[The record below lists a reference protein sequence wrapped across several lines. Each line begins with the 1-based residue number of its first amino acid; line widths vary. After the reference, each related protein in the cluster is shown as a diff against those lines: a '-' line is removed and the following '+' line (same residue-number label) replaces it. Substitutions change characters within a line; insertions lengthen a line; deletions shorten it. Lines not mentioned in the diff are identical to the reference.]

1 MTRHSRQGAKTQ
13 RRKESLR
20 NAVALRAFARDLL
33 EPELKRRKFIYGAAA
48 IAAGVMVERAGGLT
62 HSSHAAD
69 SRIEV
74 LAGEEIGTISPNI
87 YGHFAEHLGGVV
99 YDGIWV
105 GENSK
110 VPNTGGLRTALV
122 DALKRIKAPVI
133 RWPGGCFADSYDW
146 RDGVGPRARR
156 PKRTNFWVD
165 APEWP
170 KNAPDGPWKYET
182 NHFGTN
188 EFLRFCQLTG
198 AEGYLA
204 ANVRGLSAQEFYE
217 WIEYCNSPAGS
228 TTGAEQ
234 RAGGADMPSRDPF
247 RVRYWGVGNESWG
260 CGGNF
265 TPEEYAAEYRRFTA
279 AVPRYGVNLSFI
291 ASGANVDDFNWTRG
305 FFSKTA
311 EKNRG
316 LFNSIYGWGLH
327 HYAWNLGLGKTND
340 WFAAKGDAL
349 KFNDA
354 EYYEL
359 LREADRM
366 ESLINQH
373 WTIMG
378 EYDRQHRVKL
388 VVDEWGAWYK
398 PGSEVSPTHL
408 LGQQSTMR
416 DALLAGL
423 TLDTFNR
430 HADKVAMAN
439 VAQLINCLHS
449 LFLAHED
456 KFILTP
462 TFHVFEMFMP
472 HMGGRAV
479 RAVFSAPEVQ
489 YTRVDK
495 PAEFWGLSGS
505 ASINGKQLTL
515 TVTNPHLTEA
525 REAEIVVR
533 GARAGLARA
542 QVLATPD
549 VHAHNTFANPR
560 AVQPRSD
567 QVAAGTGFIS
577 YRFPPASVTRLQIAL
592 D

>member
-1 MTRHSRQGAKTQ
+1 LI
-13 RRKESLR
+13 RREFLR
-20 NAVALRAFARDLL
+20 
-33 EPELKRRKFIYGAAA
+33 GAAA
-48 IAAGVMVERAGGLT
+48 ITGAVILERAGGLVR
-62 HSSHAAD
+62 SSRAAD

-74 LAGEEIGTISPNI
+74 LINEEIGTISPNI

-105 GENSK
+105 GENSR
-110 VPNTGGLRTALV
+110 VPNQDGIRTALV

-146 RDGVGPRARR
+146 RDGIGPRARR
-156 PKRTNFWVD
+156 PKRTNFWSD

-170 KNAPDGPWKYET
+170 RNAPAGPWKFET

-188 EFLRFCQLTG
+188 EFLRFCQLAG

-204 ANVRGLSAQEFYE
+204 ANVRGLGAQEFYE

-228 TTGAEQ
+228 TTAAEL
-234 RAGGADMPSRDPF
+234 RGREPF
-247 RVRYWGVGNESWG
+247 RVRFWGVGNESWG

-279 AVPRYGVNLSFI
+279 AVPRYGVDLNFI
-291 ASGANVDDFNWTRG
+291 ASGANVDDLNWTRG

-316 LFNSIYGWGLH
+316 LFGGIYGWGLH

-349 KFNDA
+349 KFNAA

-398 PGSEVSPTHL
+398 PGTEVDPSHL

-416 DALLAGL
+416 DAVLAGL

-479 RAVFSAPEVQ
+479 RAVITAPEVQ

-495 PAEFWGLSGS
+495 PAEFWGLAGS
-505 ASINGKQLTL
+505 ASIDGKQLTL
-515 TVTNPHLTEA
+515 TVTNPHLSEPRETEIA
-525 REAEIVVR
+525 VR
-533 GARAGLARA
+533 GASVSNARA
-542 QVLATPD
+542 RVLSMPD
-549 VHAHNTFANPR
+549 VHAHNTFENPR
-560 AVQPRSD
+560 AVQPHD
-567 QVAAGTGFIS
+567 EQVAATGGGIAF
-577 YRFPPASVTRLQIAL
+577 RFPPASVTRLQIAL
-592 D
+592 V

>member
-1 MTRHSRQGAKTQ
+1 
-13 RRKESLR
+13 
-20 NAVALRAFARDLL
+20 
-33 EPELKRRKFIYGAAA
+33 LKRRDFLQGAAA
-48 IAAGVMVERAGGLT
+48 VSAALLMKRAGGLA
-62 HSSHAAD
+62 HSSRAAD

-74 LAGEEIGTISPNI
+74 LIGEEIGTISPNI

-105 GENSK
+105 GPSSK
-110 VPNTGGLRTALV
+110 VPNTSGIRTALV

-133 RWPGGCFADSYDW
+133 RWPGGCFADSYNW
-146 RDGVGPRARR
+146 RDGTGPRARR

-170 KNAPDGPWKYET
+170 KNAPNGPWKFET

-188 EFLRFCQLTG
+188 EFLRFCQLAG

-204 ANVRGLSAQEFYE
+204 ANVRGLSAHDFSG

-228 TTGAEQ
+228 TTGAEL
-234 RAGGADMPSRDPF
+234 RAGGDIPSQDPF

-279 AVPRYGVNLSFI
+279 AVPGYGVDLSFI

-316 LFNSIYGWGLH
+316 LFGRIYGWGLH

-349 KFNDA
+349 KFTEA
-354 EYYEL
+354 EHYEL

-398 PGSEVSPTHL
+398 PGSEVNPTHL

-416 DALLAGL
+416 DAILAGL

-439 VAQLINCLHS
+439 VAQLVNCLHS

-456 KFILTP
+456 KFIFTP
-462 TFHVFEMFMP
+462 TFHVFEMFVP

-479 RAVFSAPEVQ
+479 RTIFSAPEVQ

-505 ASINGKQLTL
+505 ASIKDKQLTL
-515 TVTNPHLTEA
+515 TVTNPHLSEPRETEIA
-525 REAEIVVR
+525 VR
-533 GARAGLARA
+533 GARAGRVQA
-542 QVLATPD
+542 QVLSMPD
-549 VHAHNTFANPR
+549 IHAHNSFENPTL
-560 AVQPRSD
+560 VQPRTE
-567 QVAAGTGFIS
+567 QVAVAGSVIS
-577 YRFPPASVTRLQIAL
+577 FRFPPGSVTRLQIAY

>member
-1 MTRHSRQGAKTQ
+1 
-13 RRKESLR
+13 
-20 NAVALRAFARDLL
+20 
-33 EPELKRRKFIYGAAA
+33 LKRREFLRGTAA
-48 IAAGVMVERAGGLT
+48 IGAGILVERAGGLV
-62 HSSHAAD
+62 HSARVAD

-74 LAGEEIGTISPNI
+74 LLGEEIGTINPTI

-110 VPNTGGLRTALV
+110 VPNTGGIRTALV

-146 RDGVGPRARR
+146 RDGIGPRAQR
-156 PKRTNFWVD
+156 PRRTNFWAD

-170 KNAPDGPWKYET
+170 KSVTDGPWKFET

-188 EFLRFCQLTG
+188 EFLRFCQLAG

-204 ANVRGLSAQEFYE
+204 ANVRGLGAQQFYE

-228 TTGAEQ
+228 TTGADR
-234 RAGGADMPSRDPF
+234 RASGETPSRDPF
-247 RVRYWGVGNESWG
+247 RVRFWGVGNETWG
-260 CGGNF
+260 CGGNL

-279 AVPRYGVNLSFI
+279 AVPRYGVNLNFI

-316 LFNSIYGWGLH
+316 LFNSIFGWGLH

-359 LREADRM
+359 LHEADRM

-398 PGSEVSPTHL
+398 PGSEVDPTHL

-416 DALLAGL
+416 DAVLAGL

-456 KFILTP
+456 KFVLTP

-479 RAVFSAPEVQ
+479 RAAFSAPEVQ

-505 ASINGKQLTL
+505 ASINDKQLTL
-515 TVTNPHLTEA
+515 TVTNPHLSEP
-525 REAEIVVR
+525 RETEIVVR
-533 GARAGLARA
+533 GARVATAQAR
-542 QVLATPD
+542 VLAMPD
-549 VHAHNTFANPR
+549 VHAHNTFESPNL
-560 AVQPRSD
+560 VQPRNE
-567 QVAAGTGFIS
+567 QVTVAGGVVT
-577 YRFPPASVTRLQIAL
+577 YRFAPASVTRLQISL

>member
-1 MTRHSRQGAKTQ
+1 
-13 RRKESLR
+13 
-20 NAVALRAFARDLL
+20 
-33 EPELKRRKFIYGAAA
+33 LKRRQFLRGAAA
-48 IAAGVMVERAGGLT
+48 IGTGILLERTRGLAR
-62 HSSHAAD
+62 SSYAAD

-74 LAGEEIGTISPNI
+74 LLGEEIGTINPNI

-110 VPNTGGLRTALV
+110 VPNTSGIRNALV
-122 DALKRIKAPVI
+122 EHLKRIKAPVI

-146 RDGVGPRARR
+146 RDGIGPRARR
-156 PKRTNFWVD
+156 PRRTNFWAD

-170 KNAPDGPWKYET
+170 KSVTDGPWKFET

-188 EFLRFCQLTG
+188 EFLRFCQLSG

-204 ANVRGLSAQEFYE
+204 ANVRGLTAQEFYE

-228 TTGAEQ
+228 TTGAE
-234 RAGGADMPSRDPF
+234 RRSGSEMSSRDPY
-247 RVRYWGVGNESWG
+247 RVKYWGIGNESWG

-265 TPEEYAAEYRRFTA
+265 TPEEYSVEYRRFTA
-279 AVPRYGVNLSFI
+279 AVPRYGVDLSFI
-291 ASGANVDDFNWTRG
+291 ASGSNGTDSNWTRG
-305 FFSKTA
+305 FFSRIA
-311 EKNRG
+311 EKNRN
-316 LFNSIYGWGLH
+316 LFNSIYGFGLH
-327 HYAWNLGLGKTND
+327 HYAWNLGFGKTND

-349 KFNDA
+349 KFNEA
-354 EYYEL
+354 EHYEL
-359 LREADRM
+359 LHEADRM
-366 ESLINQH
+366 ESLINEH
-373 WTIMG
+373 WTVMG

-398 PGSEVSPTHL
+398 PGSELNPTHL

-430 HADKVAMAN
+430 HADKVVMAN

-456 KFILTP
+456 KFIVTP

-472 HMGGRAV
+472 HMGARAV
-479 RAVFSAPEVQ
+479 RTIFSAPEVK
-489 YTRVDK
+489 YTRTDK
-495 PAEFWGLSGS
+495 PGEFWGLNGS
-505 ASINGKQLTL
+505 ASVNGKQLML
-515 TVTNPHLTEA
+515 TVTNPHLSET
-525 REAEIVVR
+525 REAEIAVR
-533 GARAGLARA
+533 GARAGSARA
-542 QVLATPD
+542 QVLAMPD
-549 VHAHNTFANPR
+549 IHAHNTFENPN
-560 AVQPRSD
+560 AVQPRNE
-567 QVAAGTGFIS
+567 QVAAAAGVLTF
-577 YRFPPASVTRLQIAL
+577 RFPPASVTRLQIAL

>member
-1 MTRHSRQGAKTQ
+1 
-13 RRKESLR
+13 
-20 NAVALRAFARDLL
+20 
-33 EPELKRRKFIYGAAA
+33 LKRREFLYGATTLGAA
-48 IAAGVMVERAGGLT
+48 LALERAGGLT
-62 HSSHAAD
+62 HSSYAAD

-74 LAGEEIGTISPNI
+74 LLGEEIGTISPNI

-110 VPNTGGLRTALV
+110 VPNTGGIRTALV

-146 RDGVGPRARR
+146 RDGTGPRARR
-156 PKRTNFWVD
+156 PRRTNFWAD

-170 KNAPDGPWKYET
+170 KNVPDGPWKFDT

-188 EFLRFCQLTG
+188 EFLRFCQLSG

-204 ANVRGLSAQEFYE
+204 VNVRGLGAQQFYE

-228 TTGAEQ
+228 TTAAER
-234 RAGGADMPSRDPF
+234 RASGDSPSRDPF
-247 RVRYWGVGNESWG
+247 RVRFWGVGNETWG
-260 CGGNF
+260 CGGNL

-291 ASGANVDDFNWTRG
+291 ASGANVDDYNWTRG

-316 LFNSIYGWGLH
+316 LFGGIYGWGLH

-340 WFAAKGDAL
+340 WFAAKGDAVN
-349 KFNDA
+349 FNPA

-398 PGSEVSPTHL
+398 PGSEVNPTHL

-416 DALLAGL
+416 DAVLAGL

-456 KFILTP
+456 KFIVTP

-472 HMGGRAV
+472 HMGGKAV

-495 PAEFWGLSGS
+495 LAEFWGLSGS
-505 ASINGKQLTL
+505 ASVNGKQLTL
-515 TVTNPHLTEA
+515 TVTNPHLSEF
-525 REAEIVVR
+525 REAEIAIR
-533 GARAGLARA
+533 GARATEAQAR
-542 QVLATPD
+542 VLTMPD
-549 VHAHNTFANPR
+549 VHAHNTFQNPS
-560 AVQPRSD
+560 AVQPRND
-567 QVAAGTGFIS
+567 QVAITGGAIA
-577 YRFPPASVTRLQIAL
+577 YRFPPASVTRIQVAL
-592 D
+592 I

>member
-1 MTRHSRQGAKTQ
+1 M
-13 RRKESLR
+13 
-20 NAVALRAFARDLL
+20 
-33 EPELKRRKFIYGAAA
+33 KRRQFLHGGLA
-48 IAAGVMVERAGGLT
+48 ISSAVLLERAGGLT
-62 HSSHAAD
+62 YSSAAPD

-74 LAGEEIGTISPNI
+74 LVGEEIATISPSI

-110 VPNTGGLRTALV
+110 VPNTGGIRNALV

-146 RDGVGPRARR
+146 RDGTGPRSKR
-156 PKRTNFWVD
+156 PRRTNFWAD

-170 KNAPDGPWKYET
+170 KNAPNGPWKFDT

-188 EFLRFCQLTG
+188 EFLRFCQMSG

-204 ANVRGLSAQEFYE
+204 VNVRGLGAQEFYE

-228 TTGAEQ
+228 TTPAER
-234 RAGGADMPSRDPF
+234 RASGESPSREPF
-247 RVRYWGVGNESWG
+247 RVRFWGVGNETWG
-260 CGGNF
+260 CGGNL
-265 TPEEYAAEYRRFTA
+265 TPEEYATEYRRFTA
-279 AVPRYGVNLSFI
+279 AVPRYGVDLKFI
-291 ASGANVDDFNWTRG
+291 ASGANVDDYNWTRG
-305 FFSKTA
+305 FFSRTA

-327 HYAWNLGLGKTND
+327 HYAWNLGLGRTSD
-340 WFAAKGDAL
+340 WFAAKGDAV

-416 DALLAGL
+416 DALLASL

-430 HADKVAMAN
+430 HSDKVSMAN

-456 KFILTP
+456 KFIVTP

-472 HMGGRAV
+472 HMGAKAV

-489 YTRVDK
+489 YMRVDK
-495 PAEFWGLSGS
+495 PAKFWGLSGS
-505 ASINGKQLTL
+505 ASLNGKQLTL
-515 TVTNPHLTEA
+515 TVTNPHLSEI
-525 REAEIVVR
+525 RDAEIAVR
-533 GARAGLARA
+533 GARPTAVQVR
-542 QVLATPD
+542 VLAMPD
-549 VHAHNTFANPR
+549 VHAHNTFENPGV
-560 AVQPRSD
+560 VQPRNET
-567 QVAAGTGFIS
+567 AALTGGTIS
-577 YRFPPASVTRLQIAL
+577 YRFPPASVTRLQITVA
-592 D
+592 

>member
-1 MTRHSRQGAKTQ
+1 MMKIK
-13 RRKESLR
+13 RREFM
-20 NAVALRAFARDLL
+20 NGAVAAGAGLLAAGAAGGFARSA
-33 EPELKRRKFIYGAAA
+33 R
-48 IAAGVMVERAGGLT
+48 
-62 HSSHAAD
+62 AAD
-69 SRIEV
+69 SRVEV
-74 LAGEEIGTISPNI
+74 LVGEEIGTINRDI

-105 GENSK
+105 GENSR
-110 VPNTGGLRTALV
+110 VPNTGGIRTALV
-122 DALKRIKAPVI
+122 EALRRIKAPVV

-146 RDGVGPRARR
+146 RDGTGPRARR
-156 PKRTNFWVD
+156 PRRTNFWAD

-170 KNAPDGPWKYET
+170 KGAPDGPWKFET

-188 EFLRFCQLTG
+188 EFLRFCQLAG

-204 ANVRGLSAQEFYE
+204 ANLRGLGAQEFYE

-228 TTGAEQ
+228 TTGAER
-234 RAGGADMPSRDPF
+234 RAANDAPSRDPF
-247 RVRYWGVGNESWG
+247 RVRFWGIGNESWG

-279 AVPRYGVNLSFI
+279 AVPRYGVDLSFI

-316 LFNSIYGWGLH
+316 LFGAIYGWGLH

-349 KFNDA
+349 KFDNA
-354 EYYEL
+354 QYYEL

-388 VVDEWGAWYK
+388 VVDEWGAWYRK
-398 PGSEVSPTHL
+398 GSEVHPTHL

-416 DALLAGL
+416 DAVLAGL

-430 HADKVAMAN
+430 HSDKVAMAN
-439 VAQLINCLHS
+439 VAQLINSLHS
-449 LFLAHED
+449 LFLAHEEN
-456 KFILTP
+456 FILTP
-462 TFHVFEMFMP
+462 TFHVFEMFVP
-472 HMGGRAV
+472 HMGAKAV
-479 RAVFSAPEVQ
+479 RALFSAPEVQ

-505 ASINGKQLTL
+505 ASISGKQLTL
-515 TVTNPHLTEA
+515 TVTNPHLSET
-525 REAEIVVR
+525 REAEIAVR
-533 GARAGLARA
+533 GAAVGAIQA
-542 QVLATPD
+542 QVLAETD

-560 AVQPRSD
+560 AVQPRNE
-567 QVAAGTGFIS
+567 QVASTAGIVS
-577 YRFPPASVTRLQIAL
+577 YRFPPASVTRLQVT
-592 D
+592 

>member
-1 MTRHSRQGAKTQ
+1 MNRRQFIGGGLAI
-13 RRKESLR
+13 SS
-20 NAVALRAFARDLL
+20 ALLL
-33 EPELKRRKFIYGAAA
+33 E
-48 IAAGVMVERAGGLT
+48 RASGLT
-62 HSSHAAD
+62 YSSHAAD

-74 LAGEEIGTISPNI
+74 LLGEEIATINPSI

-110 VPNTGGLRTALV
+110 VPNTGGIRNALV

-146 RDGVGPRARR
+146 RDGTGPRGQR
-156 PKRTNFWVD
+156 PRRTNFWAD

-170 KNAPDGPWKYET
+170 KNAPNGPWKFDT

-188 EFLRFCQLTG
+188 EFLRFCQMAG

-204 ANVRGLSAQEFYE
+204 VNVRGLGAQEFYE

-228 TTGAEQ
+228 TTPAER
-234 RAGGADMPSRDPF
+234 RASGESPSREPF
-247 RVRYWGVGNESWG
+247 RVRFWGVGNETWG
-260 CGGNF
+260 CGGNL
-265 TPEEYAAEYRRFTA
+265 TPEEYATEYRRFTA
-279 AVPRYGVNLSFI
+279 AVPRYGVDLKFI
-291 ASGANVDDFNWTRG
+291 ASGANVDDYNWTRG

-311 EKNRG
+311 EKNRN
-316 LFNSIYGWGLH
+316 LFGGIYGWGLH
-327 HYAWNLGLGKTND
+327 HYAWNLGLGRTSD
-340 WFAAKGDAL
+340 WFAAKGDAV

-430 HADKVAMAN
+430 HSDKVAMAN

-456 KFILTP
+456 KFIVTP

-472 HMGGRAV
+472 HMGAKAV
-479 RAVFSAPEVQ
+479 RAVFSAPKVQ
-489 YTRVDK
+489 YTRIEK

-505 ASINGKQLTL
+505 ASLNGKQVTL
-515 TVTNPHLTEA
+515 TVTNPHLSEV
-525 REAEIVVR
+525 RDAEIAVR
-533 GARAGLARA
+533 GGRPTAVQVR
-542 QVLATPD
+542 VLAMPD
-549 VHAHNTFANPR
+549 VHAHNTFENPGV
-560 AVQPRSD
+560 VQPRSETA
-567 QVAAGTGFIS
+567 VLTGGTIS
-577 YRFPPASVTRLQIAL
+577 YRFPPASVTRMQITVA
-592 D
+592 

>member
-1 MTRHSRQGAKTQ
+1 M
-13 RRKESLR
+13 
-20 NAVALRAFARDLL
+20 
-33 EPELKRRKFIYGAAA
+33 KRREFLCGVGAVS
-48 IAAGVMVERAGGLT
+48 AGILVERSFAQ
-62 HSSHAAD
+62 SSRAAD

-74 LAGEEIGTISPNI
+74 LLGEEIGTINPTI

-110 VPNTGGLRTALV
+110 VPNTGGIRTALV

-133 RWPGGCFADSYDW
+133 RWPGGCFADSYNW
-146 RDGVGPRARR
+146 RDGTGPRARR
-156 PKRTNFWVD
+156 PRRTNFWAD

-170 KNAPDGPWKYET
+170 KSVGPGPWKFET

-188 EFLRFCQLTG
+188 EFLSFCRLAG

-204 ANVRGLSAQEFYE
+204 ANVRGLGAQQFYE

-228 TTGAEQ
+228 TSAAEQ
-234 RAGGADMPSRDPF
+234 RAGGEMPSRDPF
-247 RVRYWGVGNESWG
+247 RVKFWGVGNESWG
-260 CGGNF
+260 CGGNL
-265 TPEEYAAEYRRFTA
+265 TPEEYSAEYRRFTA
-279 AVPRYGVNLSFI
+279 AVPRYGVDLKFV

-305 FFSKTA
+305 FFSKIA

-316 LFNSIYGWGLH
+316 LFGDIFGWGLH
-327 HYAWNLGLGKTND
+327 HYAWNLGMGKTND

-349 KFNDA
+349 RFNDA

-366 ESLINQH
+366 ESLINEH

-388 VVDEWGAWYK
+388 VCDEWGAWYK
-398 PGSEVSPTHL
+398 PGSEVDPTHL

-416 DALLAGL
+416 DAVLAGL

-430 HADKVAMAN
+430 HADKVVMAN

-456 KFILTP
+456 KFITTP
-462 TFHVFEMFMP
+462 TFHVFEMFVP

-479 RAVFSAPEVQ
+479 RTVFSAPEVQ

-495 PAEFWGLSGS
+495 PAEFWGLAGS

-515 TVTNPHLTEA
+515 TVTNPHLSEP
-525 REAEIVVR
+525 RETEIVVR
-533 GARAGLARA
+533 GARAATAQA
-542 QVLATPD
+542 QVLSESD
-549 VHAHNTFANPR
+549 VHAHNTFANPT
-560 AVQPRSD
+560 AVQPRNEP
-567 QVAAGTGFIS
+567 VTVNAGAIT
-577 YRFPPASVTRLQIAL
+577 YRFAPASVTRLQVSL
-592 D
+592 E

>member
-1 MTRHSRQGAKTQ
+1 MK
-13 RRKESLR
+13 RREFLR
-20 NAVALRAFARDLL
+20 GAVAISAGLVAGRASGFAQFSR
-33 EPELKRRKFIYGAAA
+33 
-48 IAAGVMVERAGGLT
+48 
-62 HSSHAAD
+62 AAD
-69 SRIEV
+69 SRVEV
-74 LAGEEIGTISPNI
+74 LVGEEIGTINRDI

-110 VPNTGGLRTALV
+110 VPNTGGIRTALV
-122 DALKRIKAPVI
+122 DAMKRIKAPVI

-146 RDGVGPRARR
+146 RDGTGPRDRR
-156 PKRTNFWVD
+156 PRRTNFWAD

-170 KNAPDGPWKYET
+170 KNSPAGPWKFET

-188 EFLRFCQLTG
+188 EFLRFCQLAG
-198 AEGYLA
+198 SEGYLA
-204 ANVRGLSAQEFYE
+204 ANVRGLGAQEFYE

-228 TTGAEQ
+228 TTGAER
-234 RAGGADMPSRDPF
+234 RASGATPSRDPF
-247 RVRYWGVGNESWG
+247 RVRFWGVGNESWG

-279 AVPRYGVNLSFI
+279 AVPRYGVELKFI
-291 ASGANVDDFNWTRG
+291 ASGANVDDTNWTRG

-316 LFNSIYGWGLH
+316 LFGGIYGWGLH

-349 KFNDA
+349 SFDA
-354 EYYEL
+354 AQYYEL

-398 PGSEVSPTHL
+398 PGSEVHPSHL

-416 DALLAGL
+416 DAVLAGL

-439 VAQLINCLHS
+439 VAQLVNCLHS

-456 KFILTP
+456 KFVMTP

-472 HMGGRAV
+472 HMGGTAV

-505 ASINGKQLTL
+505 ASVNGKQLTM
-515 TVTNPHLTEA
+515 TVTNPHLSEP
-525 REAEIVVR
+525 REAEIAIR
-533 GARAGLARA
+533 GARAGSAQA
-542 QVLATPD
+542 QVLTAPD
-549 VHAHNTFANPR
+549 VHAHNTFENPQ
-560 AVQPRSD
+560 AVRPRSE
-567 QVAAGTGFIS
+567 QVTVNAGAIS
-577 YRFPPASVTRLQIAL
+577 FRFPPASVTRLQITL
-592 D
+592 V

>member
-1 MTRHSRQGAKTQ
+1 MNRRQFLGGG
-13 RRKESLR
+13 L
-20 NAVALRAFARDLL
+20 AVGSGILL
-33 EPELKRRKFIYGAAA
+33 
-48 IAAGVMVERAGGLT
+48 ERAGGLAY
-62 HSSHAAD
+62 SSHAAD

-74 LAGEEIGTISPNI
+74 LLGEEIATINPSI

-110 VPNTGGLRTALV
+110 VPNTGGIRNALV

-146 RDGVGPRARR
+146 RDGTGPRGQR
-156 PKRTNFWVD
+156 PRRTNFWAD

-170 KNAPDGPWKYET
+170 KNVPNGPWKFDT

-188 EFLRFCQLTG
+188 EFLRFCQMSG

-204 ANVRGLSAQEFYE
+204 VNVRGLGAQEFYE

-228 TTGAEQ
+228 TTPAER
-234 RAGGADMPSRDPF
+234 RASGESASREPF
-247 RVRYWGVGNESWG
+247 RVRFWGVGNETWG
-260 CGGNF
+260 CGGNL
-265 TPEEYAAEYRRFTA
+265 TPEEYATEYRKFTA
-279 AVPRYGVNLSFI
+279 AVPRYGVDLKFI
-291 ASGANVDDFNWTRG
+291 ASGANVDDYNWTRG
-305 FFSKTA
+305 FFSRTA
-311 EKNRG
+311 EKNRN
-316 LFNSIYGWGLH
+316 LFGSIYGWGLH
-327 HYAWNLGLGKTND
+327 HYAWNLGLGRTSD
-340 WFAAKGDAL
+340 WFAAKGDAV

-430 HADKVAMAN
+430 HSDKVAMAN

-456 KFILTP
+456 KFIVTP

-472 HMGGRAV
+472 HMGAKAV

-505 ASINGKQLTL
+505 ASMNGKQLTL
-515 TVTNPHLTEA
+515 TVTNPHLSEVRETEIA
-525 REAEIVVR
+525 IRGGRPSAVQVR
-533 GARAGLARA
+533 
-542 QVLATPD
+542 VLAMPD
-549 VHAHNTFANPR
+549 VHAHNTFANP
-560 AVQPRSD
+560 AVVQPRD
-567 QVAAGTGFIS
+567 ETAVLTGGTIS
-577 YRFPPASVTRLQIAL
+577 YRFPPASVTRLLITVA
-592 D
+592 

>member
-1 MTRHSRQGAKTQ
+1 MIKVK
-13 RRKESLR
+13 RREFLR
-20 NAVALRAFARDLL
+20 GAVALSAGLVAS
-33 EPELKRRKFIYGAAA
+33 RK
-48 IAAGVMVERAGGLT
+48 GGLAQ
-62 HSSHAAD
+62 SSRATD
-69 SRIEV
+69 SRVEV
-74 LAGEEIGTISPNI
+74 LVGEEIGTINRDI

-110 VPNTGGLRTALV
+110 VPNTGGIRTALV
-122 DALKRIKAPVI
+122 EAMKRIKAPVI

-146 RDGVGPRARR
+146 RDGIGPRDRR
-156 PKRTNFWVD
+156 PRRTNFWAD

-170 KNAPDGPWKYET
+170 KNAPSGPWKFET

-188 EFLRFCQLTG
+188 EFLRFCQLAG
-198 AEGYLA
+198 AQGYLA
-204 ANVRGLSAQEFYE
+204 ANVRGLGAQDFYE

-228 TTGAEQ
+228 TTAAEQ
-234 RAGGADMPSRDPF
+234 RASGESPSREPF
-247 RVRYWGVGNESWG
+247 KVRFWGVGNESWG

-265 TPEEYAAEYRRFTA
+265 TAEEYAAEYRRFTA
-279 AVPRYGVNLSFI
+279 AVPRYGVDLKFI
-291 ASGANVDDFNWTRG
+291 ASGANVDDTNWTRG
-305 FFSKTA
+305 FFSKTV

-316 LFNSIYGWGLH
+316 LFGGIYGWGLH
-327 HYAWNLGLGKTND
+327 HYAWNLGLGKTNN

-349 KFNDA
+349 AFDA
-354 EYYEL
+354 AQYYEL

-366 ESLINQH
+366 ETLINQH

-378 EYDRQHRVKL
+378 EYDRQHLVKL

-398 PGSEVSPTHL
+398 PGSEVHPSHL

-456 KFILTP
+456 KFVLTP

-472 HMGGRAV
+472 HMGSTSV

-505 ASINGKQLTL
+505 ASVNVKQLTL
-515 TVTNPHLTEA
+515 TVSNPHLSET
-525 REAEIVVR
+525 REAEIAVR
-533 GARAGLARA
+533 GARAGSAQA
-542 QVLATPD
+542 QVLSASD
-549 VHAHNTFANPR
+549 VHSHNTFENPR
-560 AVQPRSD
+560 VVGPRSE
-567 QVAAGTGFIS
+567 QVAVNAGAIS
-577 YRFPPASVTRLQIAL
+577 FRFPPASVTRLQIAL
-592 D
+592 V

>member
-1 MTRHSRQGAKTQ
+1 MAKI
-13 RRKESLR
+13 E
-20 NAVALRAFARDLL
+20 
-33 EPELKRRKFIYGAAA
+33 RRKFIGAAA
-48 IAAGVMVERAGGLT
+48 AAGAALAAAGARGLARSARAT
-62 HSSHAAD
+62 D
-69 SRIEV
+69 SRVEV
-74 LAGEEIGTISPNI
+74 LVGEEIGTISRDI

-105 GENSK
+105 GENSR
-110 VPNTGGLRTALV
+110 VPNTGGIRTALV
-122 DALKRIKAPVI
+122 EALKRIRAPVV

-146 RDGVGPRARR
+146 RDGTGPRERR
-156 PKRTNFWVD
+156 PRRTNFWVD

-170 KNAPDGPWKYET
+170 EGAPKDGPWRYEP

-188 EFLRFCQLTG
+188 EFLRFCQLAG
-198 AEGYLA
+198 AEAYLA
-204 ANVRGLSAQEFYE
+204 ANVRGLGAQSFYE
-217 WIEYCNSPAGS
+217 WVEYVNSPTGT
-228 TTGAEQ
+228 TTGAER
-234 RAGGADMPSRDPF
+234 RAAGPLGSRDPYK
-247 RVRYWGVGNESWG
+247 VRFWGVGNESWG
-260 CGGNF
+260 CGGNL

-279 AVPRYGVNLSFI
+279 AVPRYGVDLKFI

-311 EKNRG
+311 EKG
-316 LFNSIYGWGLH
+316 SFLFGGIYGWGLH

-340 WFAAKGDAL
+340 WFAAKGDGL
-349 KFNDA
+349 KFNEA

-378 EYDRQHRVKL
+378 QYDRQHRVKL
-388 VVDEWGAWYK
+388 VVDEWGAWYRK
-398 PGSEVSPTHL
+398 GSEVHPTHL

-439 VAQLINCLHS
+439 CAQLVNCLHS
-449 LFLAHED
+449 LFLAHEEN
-456 KFILTP
+456 FILTP
-462 TFHVFEMFMP
+462 TYHVFEMFVP
-472 HMGGRAV
+472 HMGAQAV
-479 RAVFSAPEVQ
+479 RTLFSAPEVS

-505 ASINGKQLTL
+505 ASLGGKQLTL
-515 TVTNPHLTEA
+515 TVTNPHMTEA
-525 REAEIVVR
+525 RETEVAVR
-533 GARAGLARA
+533 GARVASARA
-542 QVLATPD
+542 RVLSERD

-560 AVQPRSD
+560 EVEPRDEAVN
-567 QVAAGTGFIS
+567 AAGGGAFV
-577 YRFPPASVTRLQIAL
+577 YRFAPASVTRLSITLA
-592 D
+592 

>member
-1 MTRHSRQGAKTQ
+1 MRS
-13 RRKESLR
+13 
-20 NAVALRAFARDLL
+20 AR
-33 EPELKRRKFIYGAAA
+33 
-48 IAAGVMVERAGGLT
+48 
-62 HSSHAAD
+62 AAD

-74 LAGEEIGTISPNI
+74 LINEEIGTINPHL

-110 VPNTGGLRTALV
+110 VPNTGGIRTALV

-146 RDGVGPRARR
+146 RDGIGPRARR
-156 PKRTNFWVD
+156 PKRTNFWAD

-170 KNAPDGPWKYET
+170 KTVPAGPWKFET

-188 EFLRFCQLTG
+188 EFLRFCQLAG

-204 ANVRGLSAQEFYE
+204 ANVRGMGAQEFYE

-228 TTGAEQ
+228 TTGAER
-234 RAGGADMPSRDPF
+234 RASSELPNREPF
-247 RVRYWGVGNESWG
+247 RVRFWGVGNESWG

-279 AVPRYGVNLSFI
+279 AVPRYGVDLRFI

-316 LFNSIYGWGLH
+316 LFGGIYGWGLH

-349 KFNDA
+349 KFDA
-354 EYYEL
+354 AEHYEL

-398 PGSEVSPTHL
+398 PGSEVDPTHL

-416 DALLAGL
+416 DAILAGL

-489 YTRVDK
+489 YTRADK

-505 ASINGKQLTL
+505 ASIDGRQLTL
-515 TVTNPHLTEA
+515 TVTNPHLSEPRETEIA
-525 REAEIVVR
+525 VR
-533 GARAGLARA
+533 GAAAGTARA
-542 QVLATPD
+542 HVLAMPD
-549 VHAHNTFANPR
+549 VHAHNTFENPR
-560 AVQPRSD
+560 VVQPHPE
-567 QVAAGTGFIS
+567 QVAVTSGVVSF
-577 YRFPPASVTRLQIAL
+577 RFPPASVTRLQIAL
-592 D
+592 V

>member
-1 MTRHSRQGAKTQ
+1 
-13 RRKESLR
+13 
-20 NAVALRAFARDLL
+20 
-33 EPELKRRKFIYGAAA
+33 LKRREFLRSAVA
-48 IAAGVMVERAGGLT
+48 ISAGLALERADGLT

-74 LAGEEIGTISPNI
+74 LLGEEIGTISPNI

-110 VPNTGGLRTALV
+110 VANTGGIRTALV

-146 RDGVGPRARR
+146 RDGTGPRARR
-156 PKRTNFWVD
+156 PRRTNFWAD

-170 KNAPDGPWKYET
+170 KNVPDGPWKFDT

-188 EFLRFCQLTG
+188 EFLRFCQLSG

-204 ANVRGLSAQEFYE
+204 VNVRGLGAQEFYE

-228 TTGAEQ
+228 TTAAER
-234 RAGGADMPSRDPF
+234 RASGDSPSRDPF
-247 RVRYWGVGNESWG
+247 RVRFWGVGNETWG
-260 CGGNF
+260 CGGNL

-291 ASGANVDDFNWTRG
+291 ASGANVDDYNWTRG

-316 LFNSIYGWGLH
+316 LFGGIYGWGLH

-340 WFAAKGDAL
+340 WFAAKGDAVN
-349 KFNDA
+349 FNTA

-398 PGSEVSPTHL
+398 PGSEVAPTHL

-416 DALLAGL
+416 DAVLAGL

-430 HADKVAMAN
+430 HADKVVMAN

-456 KFILTP
+456 KFIVTP

-472 HMGGRAV
+472 HMGGKAV

-489 YTRVDK
+489 YTRADK

-505 ASINGKQLTL
+505 ASLNAKQLTL
-515 TVTNPHLTEA
+515 TVTNPHLSEF
-525 REAEIVVR
+525 REAEIAIR
-533 GARAGLARA
+533 GARATAAQAR
-542 QVLATPD
+542 VLTMPD
-549 VHAHNTFANPR
+549 VHAHNTFQNPS
-560 AVQPRSD
+560 AVQPRND
-567 QVAAGTGFIS
+567 QVAVSGGAIS
-577 YRFPPASVTRLQIAL
+577 YRFPPASVTRIQVMLT
-592 D
+592 

>member
-1 MTRHSRQGAKTQ
+1 M
-13 RRKESLR
+13 
-20 NAVALRAFARDLL
+20 
-33 EPELKRRKFIYGAAA
+33 KRREFLCGAAA
-48 IAAGVMVERAGGLT
+48 VGAGILVEGARGMAQ
-62 HSSHAAD
+62 SSRVAD

-74 LAGEEIGTISPNI
+74 LLGEEIGTINKNI

-110 VPNTGGLRTALV
+110 VPNTGGIRTALT
-122 DALKRIKAPVI
+122 DALKRINAPVV

-146 RDGVGPRARR
+146 RDGTGPRARR
-156 PKRTNFWVD
+156 PKRTNFWAD

-170 KNAPDGPWKYET
+170 KNVPAGPWKFET

-188 EFLRFCQLTG
+188 EFLRFCQLSG

-204 ANVRGLSAQEFYE
+204 ANVRGLGAHQFYE

-228 TTGAEQ
+228 TTAAEQ
-234 RAGGADMPSRDPF
+234 RATGETPSRDPF
-247 RVRYWGVGNESWG
+247 RVQFWGVGNESWG
-260 CGGNF
+260 CGGNL

-279 AVPRYGVNLSFI
+279 AVPRYGVNLNFI

-316 LFNSIYGWGLH
+316 LFGSIFGWGLH

-349 KFNDA
+349 RFNDA
-354 EYYEL
+354 EHYEL

-398 PGSEVSPTHL
+398 PGSEVDPTHL

-416 DALLAGL
+416 DAMLASL

-430 HADKVAMAN
+430 HADKIAMAN

-456 KFILTP
+456 KFITTP

-505 ASINGKQLTL
+505 ASITGKQLTL
-515 TVTNPHLTEA
+515 TVTNPHLTEP
-525 REAEIVVR
+525 RETEIVAR
-533 GARAGLARA
+533 GARAVTAQA

-549 VHAHNTFANPR
+549 VHAHNTFANPK
-560 AVQPRSD
+560 AVQPRNE
-567 QVAAGTGFIS
+567 QVPVSAGTIS
-577 YRFPPASVTRLQIAL
+577 YRFAPASVTRLQVSL
-592 D
+592 E

>member
-1 MTRHSRQGAKTQ
+1 M
-13 RRKESLR
+13 
-20 NAVALRAFARDLL
+20 
-33 EPELKRRKFIYGAAA
+33 KRREFLYGVGALSTS
-48 IAAGVMVERAGGLT
+48 IMLERGLT
-62 HSSHAAD
+62 QSSRAAD

-74 LAGEEIGTISPNI
+74 LLGEEIGTISPNI

-110 VPNTGGLRTALV
+110 VPNTGGIRTALV

-146 RDGVGPRARR
+146 RDGTGPRARR
-156 PKRTNFWVD
+156 PRRTNFWAD

-170 KNAPDGPWKYET
+170 KSVGPGPWKFET

-188 EFLRFCQLTG
+188 EFLSFCRLAG

-204 ANVRGLSAQEFYE
+204 ANVRGLGAQQFYE

-228 TTGAEQ
+228 TTAAEQ
-234 RAGGADMPSRDPF
+234 RASGEMPSRDPF
-247 RVRYWGVGNESWG
+247 RVQFWGVGNESWG
-260 CGGNF
+260 CGGNL

-279 AVPRYGVNLSFI
+279 AVPRYGVNLNFV

-316 LFNSIYGWGLH
+316 LFGSIFGWGLH
-327 HYAWNLGLGKTND
+327 HYAWNLGMGKTND

-388 VVDEWGAWYK
+388 VCDEWGAWYK
-398 PGSEVSPTHL
+398 PGSEVDPTHL

-416 DALLAGL
+416 DAVLAGL

-456 KFILTP
+456 KFITTP
-462 TFHVFEMFMP
+462 TFHVFEMFIP

-505 ASINGKQLTL
+505 ASVNGKQLTL
-515 TVTNPHLTEA
+515 TVTNPHLSEP
-525 REAEIVVR
+525 RETEIVVR
-533 GARAGLARA
+533 GARAATAQA
-542 QVLATPD
+542 QVLSTPD
-549 VHAHNTFANPR
+549 VHAHNTFADPK
-560 AVQPRSD
+560 AVQPRNEP
-567 QVAAGTGFIS
+567 VNVNAGAIS
-577 YRFPPASVTRLQIAL
+577 YRFAPASVTRLQVSL
-592 D
+592 E

>member
-1 MTRHSRQGAKTQ
+1 MKRREFLCGVGA
-13 RRKESLR
+13 
-20 NAVALRAFARDLL
+20 AGAGILL
-33 EPELKRRKFIYGAAA
+33 E
-48 IAAGVMVERAGGLT
+48 RARGLAQST
-62 HSSHAAD
+62 RAAD
-69 SRIEV
+69 SRIEILV
-74 LAGEEIGTISPNI
+74 GEEIGTISPNI

-99 YDGIWV
+99 YDGMWV

-110 VPNTGGLRTALV
+110 VPNTGGIRTALV

-146 RDGVGPRARR
+146 RDGTGPRARR
-156 PKRTNFWVD
+156 PKRTNFWAD

-170 KNAPDGPWKYET
+170 KNVPPGPWKFET

-188 EFLRFCQLTG
+188 EFLRFCQLAG
-198 AEGYLA
+198 AEAYLA
-204 ANVRGLSAQEFYE
+204 ANVRGLGAQQFYE

-234 RAGGADMPSRDPF
+234 RASGEMPSRDPF
-247 RVRYWGVGNESWG
+247 RVQFWGVGNESWG
-260 CGGNF
+260 CGGNL
-265 TPEEYAAEYRRFTA
+265 TPEEYAADYRRFTA

-354 EYYEL
+354 EHYEL

-398 PGSEVSPTHL
+398 PGSEVDPTHL

-439 VAQLINCLHS
+439 VAQLINCLHA

-456 KFILTP
+456 KFITTP

-505 ASINGKQLTL
+505 ASVNGKQVTL
-515 TVTNPHLTEA
+515 TVTNPHLSEP

-533 GARAGLARA
+533 GARAATA
-542 QVLATPD
+542 QATVLATPD
-549 VHAHNTFANPR
+549 VHAHNTFANPK
-560 AVQPRSD
+560 AVQPRNE
-567 QVAAGTGFIS
+567 QVTVNPGAIA
-577 YRFPPASVTRLQIAL
+577 YRFAPASVTRLQVSL
-592 D
+592 E